1 MSTLSII
8 ITVIILHF
16 VVGIGIVVYKIATAP
31 KKDRSDEDEDYK

>member
-8 ITVIILHF
+8 IAIIILHF

-31 KKDRSDEDEDYK
+31 KSKHEDEEPDDY